1 MRDWFV
7 KWEKVI
13 VLAIVIL
20 FTAGIIWW
28 SVAAYLGAS
37 KAKAASNK
45 PSRDNATAIITK
57 AGTEL
62 DYPYWIMDYEVND
75 EVSQMRQQYT
85 SYGQTLDPV
94 FDELALSYNAVKQLF
109 DIKVIEYYADKNGLT
124 PTDKEVD
131 KAFDKYIDDQ
141 IAKLKENQDTWKK
154 YLDYYKSEDNL
165 RNLIKSNYKNAYRT
179 QYIINKVKDK
189 VSVISK
195 EEGLKYLKDNFNDLK
210 NKYEEVKA
218 QHILVSDEATANK
231 IKQMIENKEITFEDA
246 AKKYSKDTSNA
257 TSGGELGWFK
267 HNTMVKEFEDA
278 SFNATVGDLVGP
290 VKTNYGY
297 HIIRVQDKKVFNK
310 PEDIMDK
317 YPEIYSEIEKTLKDD
332 KFVKWLKDYKESEK
346 LSLKYLNDDM
356 KLYDEYTTLST
367 SKDEEKIKEFIKSLE
382 DFVFD
387 ENGEL
392 SVDVSTNE
400 MALYIN
406 ATNLLES
413 ILKDRLDKFTKYI
426 TLKDDVDENVLK
438 LGIDEINKKYDE
450 ISSKMKNVQG
460 EEYTKLL
467 KERFKY
473 EDARDFLNLKN
484 ELKDYTDEEIVKGKT
499 ELQKELDE
507 LKSKRIKVLDELFAE
522 YPNSSKTID
531 YYYQEAPEN
540 PEVALKY
547 SENKFKTYKQYLKY
561 VDANAMFQYFGQQ
574 LREISFNLNR
584 VAFSKASTETRIE
597 ALETLID
604 FNDTFSQDKFSKVG
618 YLEEI
623 KKLDPKYSGIDKMIA
638 DAEKEYQ
645 ESKNAT
651 TTEATTTNK

>member
-1 MRDWFV
+1 
-7 KWEKVI
+7 
-13 VLAIVIL
+13 
-20 FTAGIIWW
+20 
-28 SVAAYLGAS
+28 
-37 KAKAASNK
+37 
-45 PSRDNATAIITK
+45 
-57 AGTEL
+57 
-62 DYPYWIMDYEVND
+62 MDYEVND

-109 DIKVIEYYADKNGLT
+109 DIKVIEYYADNNGLT
-124 PTDKEVD
+124 PTYKEVD
-131 KAFDKYIDDQ
+131 EAFDKYIDDQ

-165 RNLIKSNYKNAYRT
+165 RSLIKSNYKNAYRT
-179 QYIINKVKDK
+179 QYIIDKVRDK

-195 EEGLKYLKDNFNDLK
+195 EEGLKYLEDNFNDLK
-210 NKYEEVKA
+210 SKYEEVKA

-356 KLYDEYTTLST
+356 KLYDEYTALST
-367 SKDEEKIKEFIKSLE
+367 SKDEAKIKEFIKSLE
-382 DFVFD
+382 SFVFD

-406 ATNLLES
+406 ATNLLKN
-413 ILKDRLDKFTKYI
+413 ILSERLDKFTKYL

-450 ISSKMKNVQG
+450 ISDKMKDVQG

-507 LKSKRIKVLDELFAE
+507 LKAKRVKVLDELFAE

-547 SENKFKTYKQYLKY
+547 SENKFNTYKQYLNY

-623 KKLDPKYSGIDKMIA
+623 KKLDPKYPGIDKMIA

-645 ESKNAT
+645 ESQNAT

>member
-7 KWEKVI
+7 KWEKT
-13 VLAIVIL
+13 IVIIIVVL
-20 FTAGIIWW
+20 FTAGIVWW
-28 SVAAYLGAS
+28 SIAAYLGAS
-37 KAKAASNK
+37 KAKATSNK
-45 PSRDNATAIITK
+45 PSKDNAVAIITK
-57 AGTEL
+57 DGTEL

-85 SYGQTLDPV
+85 SYGQKLDPV
-94 FDELALSYNAVKQLF
+94 FDELMLSYTAAKQLF
-109 DIKVIEYYADKNGLT
+109 DIKVIEYYAENNGLM
-124 PTDKEVD
+124 PTDKEVEE
-131 KAFDKYIDDQ
+131 AFDKYIDDQ
-141 IAKLKENQDTWKK
+141 IAKLKENPDNWKK

-165 RNLIKSNYKNAYRT
+165 RNLIKANYKNAYKT
-179 QYIINKVKDK
+179 QFILDRVKNS
-189 VSVISK
+189 VSNISK

-210 NKYEEVKA
+210 SKYEEVKA

-231 IKQMIENKEITFEDA
+231 IMEMIKNKEITFEDA

-278 SFNATVGDLVGP
+278 SFNATVGELVGP

-317 YPEIYSEIEKTLKDD
+317 YPEIYSEIEKTLKND
-332 KFVKWLKDYKESEK
+332 KFVSWLKEYKEKEK
-346 LSLKYLNDDM
+346 LGLNFLDEDLKA
-356 KLYDEYTTLST
+356 YDEYNELSK
-367 SKDEEKIKEFIKSLE
+367 SKDENKIREYISSIEKI
-382 DFVFD
+382 VFD
-387 ENGEL
+387 NGEL
-392 SVDVSTNE
+392 AVDASANE

-406 ATNLLES
+406 ATNLLKS
-413 ILKDRLDKFTKYI
+413 ILSERLDKFTKYL
-426 TLKDDVDENVLK
+426 TLKDDVDENILK

-450 ISSKMKNVQG
+450 ISAKMKNVSG

-484 ELKDYTDEEIVKGKT
+484 ELKGYTDEEIVKGKT

-522 YPNSSKTID
+522 YPSSTKTID
-531 YYYQEAPEN
+531 YYYQEAPEK

-547 SENKFKTYKQYLKY
+547 SENKINTYKQYLKY
-561 VDANAMFQYFGQQ
+561 IDANAMFQYFGQQ

-604 FNDTFSQDKFSKVG
+604 FNDTFSQDKFSKIG

-623 KKLDPKYSGIDKMIA
+623 KKLDPKYPGIDKMIA